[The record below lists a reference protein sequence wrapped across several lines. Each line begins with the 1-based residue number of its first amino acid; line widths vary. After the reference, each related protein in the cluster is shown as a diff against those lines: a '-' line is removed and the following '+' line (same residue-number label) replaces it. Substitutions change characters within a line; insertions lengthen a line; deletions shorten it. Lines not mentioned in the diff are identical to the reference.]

1 MPDSTTT
8 QRQFCLSPFPGEA
21 TGTGIRIAG
30 SIGRRE
36 QSMTLRF
43 ELAGD
48 LSDVAIPETA
58 KVPARRDRLW
68 EGTCLELFLGVAGS
82 PRYWEFNLSP
92 AGHWNVYRF
101 ASYRKDSREEPS
113 FASLPFEVRRESGAV
128 RLFLDF
134 ELGTIVSAGGELEVA
149 VCAVV
154 RSKTGDTSHWALT
167 HSGSRPDFH
176 RREDFRIRL
185 PV

>member
-1 MPDSTTT
+1 MPETPTS
-8 QRQFCLSPFPGEA
+8 QRQFSLKPFPGEA
-21 TGTGIRIAG
+21 KGTGIRIAG

-36 QSMTLRF
+36 PSMTLRF

-58 KVPARRDRLW
+58 KVAARRDRLW
-68 EGTCLELFLGVAGS
+68 EGTCLELFLGLKGS

-101 ASYRKDSREEPS
+101 ESYRKGFLEEPA
-113 FASLPFEVRRESGAV
+113 FATLPFEVRREPRAV

-134 ELGTIVSAGGELEVA
+134 ELGTIVSAGEELDVA

-154 RSKTGDTSHWALT
+154 RSKTGDTSHWALA

-185 PV
+185 PA